1 MSAKT
6 IKQKL
11 CKVFLNFLKWTAWR
25 SIKLL
30 FYTLYQ
36 CYIYSTEAKYAL
48 PSLGV
53 CYIGSHK
60 CGCIFICTS
69 CCHNF
74 LFLFFHFLAYKAVF
88 HTHTLY
94 HDKMMVLEETLLIE
108 TLSGENAV
116 FTADQCW
123 HLYGGLVCY
132 ERNGLGQQRT
142 RPLTFPLIVG
152 LYELWRLFIVRQ
164 IFDQHCQCCCC
175 CHTIDDCV
183 SLSKPPNIQDGFY
196 PLFVTSFE

>member
-116 FTADQCW
+116 FTVDQYW

-132 ERNGLGQQRT
+132 ERNGLGQQNQT
-142 RPLTFPLIVG
+142 INVSFNSRPLRALEAIYRETNFWPALPM
-152 LYELWRLFIVRQ
+152 LLLLSHYRWLCLSFK
-164 IFDQHCQCCCC
+164 
-175 CHTIDDCV
+175 TI
-183 SLSKPPNIQDGFY
+183 
-196 PLFVTSFE
+196 